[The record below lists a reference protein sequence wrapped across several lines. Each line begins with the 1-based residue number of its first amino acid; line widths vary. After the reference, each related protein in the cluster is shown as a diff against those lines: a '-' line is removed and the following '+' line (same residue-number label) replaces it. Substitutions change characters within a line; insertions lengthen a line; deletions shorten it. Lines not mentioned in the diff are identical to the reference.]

1 MKQQCILVGINCTN
15 ASWTAS
21 IVYPMCI
28 VKASRGQ
35 WYKVHYLCFP
45 ALCGCMYPGWMKRK
59 TKRSVVTARGEGLRN
74 EKSSRAGPVLPHTW
88 KHTHAQKHT
97 HTHIPPPPP
106 NHHPP
111 IPCHLLAYLKVTC
124 RRRWMCGLQ
133 PLKCPHEA
141 KELFVSL
148 EELQSPGWDWNGRL
162 TPLSCFHH
170 NRTTL
175 CHRWEG
181 TQLPY
186 EIHSVHGGKKRKG
199 TAAWWQL
206 QLAGPRPKKLPLK
219 TERTGWVSL
228 EREFGFQT
236 LCMNYKN
243 EALLNTAANICHNGS
258 HSLFKLGTG
267 RTEIWL

>member
-1 MKQQCILVGINCTN
+1 MHHGLQVLYILCALLKRLGASGIKCIIYAFLLFVAVCIQDEWRGRRNALLWLPGVKGSGMKNLAGL
-15 ASWTAS
+15 ALF
-21 IVYPMCI
+21 
-28 VKASRGQ
+28 
-35 WYKVHYLCFP
+35 YLT
-45 ALCGCMYPGWMKRK
+45 REN
-59 TKRSVVTARGEGLRN
+59 T
-74 EKSSRAGPVLPHTW
+74 
-88 KHTHAQKHT
+88 HTHRNTHT
-97 HTHIPPPPP
+97 HTPPPPPP
-106 NHHPP
+106 NHHHPP

-219 TERTGWVSL
+219 TEHTGWVSL